1 MESTME
7 LDDFKQAWQ
16 TLDRR
21 LERQNEINLR
31 LYTEGKLE
39 KARAGLRPLF
49 WGQIAQL
56 LFGLLVLVA
65 AVAFWTLPV
74 PRESPL
80 LLTAGVVMH
89 AYGVVVIV
97 VSGITLGMAQNLDY
111 TAPVVA
117 IQKQLLRLR
126 RAYIISGMVAG
137 LPWWLLWMLPLLMLA
152 GWSGDAGA
160 MAWLQSFLPIGIGI
174 GVAGLL
180 GTWWFHRWSQHPS
193 RPRLAKAME
202 DGLSGSSLRRA
213 QRLLDELAQFERE

>member
-31 LYTEGKLE
+31 LYTEGKLA
-39 KARAGLRPLF
+39 KARAGLRPLV
-49 WGQIAQL
+49 WGQVAQL
-56 LFGLLVLVA
+56 LFGVLVLLA
-65 AVAFWTLPV
+65 AVAFWTLPL
-74 PRESPL
+74 PRASPL
-80 LLTAGVVMH
+80 LLGAGLLMH
-89 AYGVVVIV
+89 AYGVAVIM
-97 VSGITLGMAQNLDY
+97 VSGITLGVARNVDY

-126 RAYIISGMVAG
+126 RAYVISAMVAG
-137 LPWWLLWMLPLLMLA
+137 LPWWVLWMVPVMMLA
-152 GWSGDAGA
+152 GLAGDAEG
-160 MAWLQSFLPIGIGI
+160 MAWMQSYLLIGTGV

-180 GTWWFHRWSQHPS
+180 GTWWFHRWSRHPS
-193 RPRLAKAME
+193 RPRLARALD
-202 DGLSGSSLRRA
+202 DGLTGSSLRKA